1 MPGRCSDRLLLE
13 PSVLL
18 YLLGIA
24 RLSSSVCQLRVHAGA
39 LDALTY
45 PPARYAKEAVP
56 LGEEGVGIG
65 YPTLLS
71 KPKGKLLVR

>member
-1 MPGRCSDRLLLE
+1 MSPASF
-13 PSVLL
+13 L

-24 RLSSSVCQLRVHAGA
+24 RLSSSVCQSRVHAGA
-39 LDALTY
+39 LDALSY

-71 KPKGKLLVR
+71 KPKGKLPVR